1 MKNNKYIDLGL
12 HVILLQVSEVIE
24 EHMVLKF

>member
-1 MKNNKYIDLGL
+1 MKKKKHIDLGL

-24 EHMVLKF
+24 ECFWLL